1 MKFSFLFKFKEL
13 TVKKPIAITSV
24 CEIDNNSKCSKCNIY
39 MKFSFL
45 FKFKELTVKKPIAI
59 TSVCEIYNKSNVQN
73 VLYI

>member
-45 FKFKELTVKKPIAI
+45 FKFKELTVK
-59 TSVCEIYNKSNVQN
+59 
-73 VLYI
+73 